1 MRFATTIAA
10 AAALSLAAAS
20 AIAGDSH
27 NHGHSHDHSHDH
39 SDDHGDG
46 EKRQLDA
53 HVHGEGVLN
62 IAVEGGELQMELASP
77 GADIVGFETKPETDE
92 QKAAVEAAK
101 KTLSDPIAVFGPS
114 AAANCEIEKA
124 DVELHV
130 EEETGHSEFH
140 AEYHLDCANMDELKG
155 MQVTYFDLFE
165 GAEALEVTVLGGD
178 SQTAFEVTRDA
189 PSLDLSGLDL
199 NGS

>member
-1 MRFATTIAA
+1 
-10 AAALSLAAAS
+10 
-20 AIAGDSH
+20 
-27 NHGHSHDHSHDH
+27 
-39 SDDHGDG
+39 
-46 EKRQLDA
+46 
-53 HVHGEGVLN
+53 
-62 IAVEGGELQMELASP
+62 
-77 GADIVGFETKPETDE
+77 
-92 QKAAVEAAK
+92 

-124 DVELHV
+124 DVKLHV